1 MRECKYCKIFKEIS
15 NFRVSKRKDKQW
27 HHHVCIECTNKKY
40 METYY
45 KDHANRKEQLRH
57 KIRKLTYGITE
68 AEFNS
73 LLESQNKS
81 CAICGSSEA
90 GGRGDWHVDHCHK
103 TNKIR
108 GLLCHHCN
116 TGLGLFRDS
125 PELLILAAEYL
136 RESK

>member
-1 MRECKYCKIFKEIS
+1 
-15 NFRVSKRKDKQW
+15 
-27 HHHVCIECTNKKY
+27 

>member
-1 MRECKYCKIFKEIS
+1 
-15 NFRVSKRKDKQW
+15 
-27 HHHVCIECTNKKY
+27 

-45 KDHANRKEQLRH
+45 KNHKSRKEQLRH

-68 AEFNS
+68 LEFYS
-73 LLESQNKS
+73 LLEQQNNC
-81 CAICGSSEA
+81 CAICGSKVA
-90 GGRGDWHVDHCHK
+90 GGRGDWHVDHCHESG
-103 TNKIR
+103 KIR